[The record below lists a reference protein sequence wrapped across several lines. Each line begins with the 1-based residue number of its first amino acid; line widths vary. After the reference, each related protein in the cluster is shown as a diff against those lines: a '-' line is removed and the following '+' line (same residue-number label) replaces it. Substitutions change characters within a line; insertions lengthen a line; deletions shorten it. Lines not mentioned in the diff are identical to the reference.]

1 MINFL
6 TQFTVLTP
14 AQNFWPCFL
23 ERGEILH
30 ASILSIIWSLRT
42 ALPAHCA
49 STVIKLEKEG
59 FKNLCQA
66 FFLKQ
71 KQNRML
77 LFVDK
82 NVSNLQTWTTPKV
95 LMPHGFPQIYG
106 IMQDVCTCVWNIF
119 LKYISETKESENA
132 WPHKRLKPSESK
144 KKNRK
149 KPEKT
154 QPQEKHSQK
163 KENPAS
169 ARLSLRAMKCGVHFV
184 DQSFLGEQD
193 FGGKALRF
201 YDFLFLNAESF
212 SDVHLV
218 NGRQIIRFCSLS
230 FCAIYLPEIFDTR
243 KLLAGNP
250 YRVNVTNKLIN
261 TCKRISWWLLLQVIA
276 WPVQSLEKKGWVSIQ
291 ET

>member
-144 KKNRK
+144 KKK
-149 KPEKT
+149 QEKT
-154 QPQEKHSQK
+154 GKDTTTRKTQS
-163 KENPAS
+163 KEGKSCKCPAVPPGNEMWC
-169 ARLSLRAMKCGVHFV
+169 SLCGSVFSWRTGLRGKSLTFLWFPFPECGVFFWR
-184 DQSFLGEQD
+184 SS
-193 FGGKALRF
+193 R
-201 YDFLFLNAESF
+201 
-212 SDVHLV
+212 
-218 NGRQIIRFCSLS
+218 
-230 FCAIYLPEIFDTR
+230 
-243 KLLAGNP
+243 
-250 YRVNVTNKLIN
+250 
-261 TCKRISWWLLLQVIA
+261 
-276 WPVQSLEKKGWVSIQ
+276 
-291 ET
+291 